1 MARKQAKTELAAEA
15 DTFYSPN
22 IRKKEQKSMALDKKS
37 LEKRIKNKEENSCR
51 HLISRWLDTSGPGLP
66 LHLSSMLMGAICGP
80 FFSSYK
86 KENGGLFFGFWAD
99 QSSA

>member
-1 MARKQAKTELAAEA
+1 MARKQSENGTGCRSRH
-15 DTFYSPN
+15 SPN

-80 FFSSYK
+80 FFPATK
-86 KENGGLFFGFWAD
+86 RKTAAFFFWLLG
-99 QSSA
+99 